1 MLKIQIIDNFFPDPY
16 YIRSKALKAKNPD
29 KSRNYPGQRFSIDS
43 NVCDFV
49 LSVIR
54 EYIPHAVIAER
65 DRHGMSF
72 NFVDASYVGGV
83 CHADSKFGRYNCI
96 VYLTPDPPPESGI
109 EIYDDFYLY
118 ESKYPSHIKN
128 CNKVKKRFFY
138 SPRNFIDRF
147 LFKRDGIKKSLEHQ
161 KNKIEISNKFNR
173 MVLLPSSMIHRPQN
187 YFGKDRK
194 DCRLTLTTF
203 LD

>member
-1 MLKIQIIDNFFPDPY
+1 MIRVVDDFFPDPY
-16 YIRSKALKAKNPD
+16 SIRSKALKAKNPD
-29 KSRNYPGQRFSIDS
+29 QYHNYPGQRFLIDS
-43 NVCDFV
+43 NLGDFV
-49 LSVIR
+49 LSLIR
-54 EYIPHAVIAER
+54 EYMPHAVISER
-65 DRHGMSF
+65 DLHGMSF

-83 CHADSKFGRYNCI
+83 CHADEKFSRYNCI

-109 EIYDDFYLY
+109 EIYDDFYSY
-118 ESKYPSHIKN
+118 ESEYPSHIRN
-128 CNKVKKRFFY
+128 CNRVKEKFLY

-147 LFKRDGIKKSLEHQ
+147 LFKRHGIKNSLKHQ
-161 KNKIEISNKFNR
+161 KNKIAISNKFNR

-187 YFGKDRK
+187 YFGKNRR